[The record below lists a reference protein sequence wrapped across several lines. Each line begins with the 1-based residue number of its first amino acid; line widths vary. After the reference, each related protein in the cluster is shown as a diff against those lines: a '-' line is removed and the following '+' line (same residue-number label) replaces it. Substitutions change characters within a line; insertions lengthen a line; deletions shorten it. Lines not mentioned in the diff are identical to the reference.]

1 MNTLTKLHELLPG
14 FSSTER
20 RVAEYIIANSQTLP
34 DTSISEVARNCETSK
49 SMVVQL
55 CKKAGCTGFKEL
67 CSNLRVEQALKE
79 KEEKPI
85 TYSDLHAGC
94 SAKQILAVTVDEEVR
109 SIRDTAEL
117 VDVSALEKATDAL
130 LSARRIQLFGA
141 GSSAVVAL
149 DMVNKLERVGLNAHF
164 SQELHSQLMACASMT
179 QDDAA
184 LIFSYT
190 GETQDMLCAVK
201 HLKECGSTVIAV
213 TRYGKSHLSEA
224 ADICLCVAGNESL
237 RRTAAMTSR
246 LSMLTMADVLFTCVT
261 SRMCADLTQTLE
273 RAAKIAEEQRI

>member
-55 CKKAGCTGFKEL
+55 CKKAGCTGFKGL

-79 KEEKPI
+79 KEEEPI

-179 QDDAA
+179 QDDVA

-190 GETQDMLCAVK
+190 GETKDMLRAVK

-261 SRMCADLTQTLE
+261 SRMSNDLTQTLE

>member
-1 MNTLTKLHELLPG
+1 MNTLTKLHELLPD
-14 FSSTER
+14 FSATER
-20 RVAEYIIANSQTLP
+20 RVAEYIIENSSTLP
-34 DTSISEVARNCETSK
+34 DTSISEVAQKCGTSK

-55 CKKAGCTGFKEL
+55 CKKAGCTGFKGL
-67 CSNLRVEQALKE
+67 CSSLRVEQALKE
-79 KEEKPI
+79 KESEQALY
-85 TYSDLHAGC
+85 TDLHAGC
-94 SAKQILAVTVDEEVR
+94 TAKHILQVTVEEELR
-109 SIRDTAEL
+109 SIRDTAAL

-164 SQELHSQLMACASMT
+164 SQELHSQLISCASVT
-179 QDDAA
+179 RNDAA

-190 GETQDMLCAVK
+190 GETKDMLSAVK
-201 HLKECGSTVIAV
+201 HLKECGATVIAV
-213 TRYGKSHLSEA
+213 TRYGRSRLSEA

-246 LSMLTMADVLFTCVT
+246 LSMLTMTDVLFTCVT
-261 SRMCADLTQTLE
+261 SRMDGSLPQILE
-273 RAAKIAEEQRI
+273 RAARIAEERRV